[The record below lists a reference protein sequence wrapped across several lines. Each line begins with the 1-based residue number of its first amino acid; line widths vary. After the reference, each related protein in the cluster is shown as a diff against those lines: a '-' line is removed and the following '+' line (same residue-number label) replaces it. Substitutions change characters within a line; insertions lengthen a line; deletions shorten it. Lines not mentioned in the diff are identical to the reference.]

1 MVVLGVGD
9 RCFESMI
16 DSLKRDGCAQGIG
29 DGFSEKW
36 VMAVLKGLVMD
47 SLKRDW

>member
-1 MVVLGVGD
+1 MAVLKGLV
-9 RCFESMI
+9 M

-29 DGFSEKW
+29 DGFSEKGY
-36 VMAVLKGLVMD
+36 VLKGLVMD

>member
-1 MVVLGVGD
+1 LVMAVLKGLVMVVLGVGD

-29 DGFSEKW
+29 
-36 VMAVLKGLVMD
+36 AL
-47 SLKRDW
+47 

>member
-1 MVVLGVGD
+1 MAVLKGLVMVVLGVGD

-16 DSLKRDGCAQGIG
+16 DSLKRDGCAQG
-29 DGFSEKW
+29 
-36 VMAVLKGLVMD
+36 LVMD